1 MTMHLFLPKNFR
13 GFIPFLL
20 LLFCLP
26 PASQAAPNAFTTD
39 DSIKAARDYLDQ
51 QDYDAAL
58 KALAPALQA
67 TTNDPEVLN
76 LQGAILTKQTNYAA
90 ALACYQKVL
99 QISPGYFPAVYNVG
113 ALLALE
119 HRWPEATTYFRNL
132 LIEQPNNELVEFKL
146 LLLLLHENS
155 DLPLQAKLFAT
166 DLPTNTPA
174 WYYSRAARNYKKGDP
189 IEAAKYLE
197 VAKNIYGDKTKI
209 YQEEL
214 DESGLNSLPSK

>member
-1 MTMHLFLPKNFR
+1 MVEELLTMHLFLPKNFR

-26 PASQAAPNAFTTD
+26 PALQAAPNAFTTD

-58 KALAPALQA
+58 K
-67 TTNDPEVLN
+67 
-76 LQGAILTKQTNYAA
+76 